1 MSWLS
6 DRKNVGASHISVP
19 RTALLYTKDE
29 QAVRLEVHQ
38 SPGVLRL
45 IVFGPGNA
53 HRAFDFPDH
62 TSLTEYQV
70 TFERGL
76 LDDGFQLR
84 ATAERRGGAER
95 RAAPRRDNTDRR
107 R

>member
-1 MSWLS
+1 MSCWS
-6 DRKNVGASHISVP
+6 DRKNVGVSHSSVA
-19 RTALLYTKDE
+19 RTALLYTKEE

-38 SPGVLRL
+38 SHGVLQL

-53 HRAFDFPDH
+53 HRAFDFPDG
-62 TSLTEYQV
+62 TALTEYQV

-76 LDDGFQLR
+76 LDDGFELR
-84 ATAERRGGAER
+84 ATAERRAGADR
-95 RAAPRRDNTDRR
+95 RAAPRRDNNDRR

>member
-6 DRKNVGASHISVP
+6 DRKNVGFSHHTVQ

-29 QAVRLEVHQ
+29 QAVRLEVHE

-45 IVFGPGNA
+45 IVFGPGNE
-53 HRAFDFPDH
+53 HRALDFPDG
-62 TSLTEYQV
+62 TSLTEYQG
-70 TFERGL
+70 TYERGL
-76 LDDGFQLR
+76 LDDGFQLQ
-84 ATAERRGGAER
+84 AIAERRAGAER
-95 RAAPRRDNTDRR
+95 RARRRDSTDRR